1 MKLCFQIGLHKK
13 DKDLLKKIK
22 SFLSVGDIYYK
33 EESCNYMVQSL
44 QDLRIIVDHFI
55 KFPLLTQKRADF
67 ELFLQI
73 FNLMKKKEH
82 LTPSGLLKIVSIKA
96 SINLG
101 LSMSLK
107 AAFPEAEWP
116 HFYIIYKN

>member
-1 MKLCFQIGLHKK
+1 M
-13 DKDLLKKIK
+13 
-22 SFLSVGDIYYK
+22 
-33 EESCNYMVQSL
+33 QSL

-96 SINLG
+96 SMNLG

-107 AAFPEAEWP
+107 AAFPNITPVQRPKVELALISDP
-116 HFYIIYKN
+116 Y

>member
-1 MKLCFQIGLHKK
+1 MKCTTLFSNRTSQKRQRFIK
-13 DKDLLKKIK
+13 KKIK

-44 QDLRIIVDHFI
+44 KDLRIIVDHFI

-73 FNLMKKKEH
+73 FNLMKKK
-82 LTPSGLLKIVSIKA
+82 SI
-96 SINLG
+96 
-101 LSMSLK
+101 
-107 AAFPEAEWP
+107 
-116 HFYIIYKN
+116 